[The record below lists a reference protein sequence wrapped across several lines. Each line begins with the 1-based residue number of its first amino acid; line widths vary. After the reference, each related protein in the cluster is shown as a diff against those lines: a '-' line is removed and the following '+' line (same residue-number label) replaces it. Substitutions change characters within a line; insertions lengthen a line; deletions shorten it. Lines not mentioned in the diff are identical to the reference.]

1 MDEKIKYILKIGI
14 IFLLILALM
23 NILGINLNDHN
34 ISQNK
39 SLFEGLQPGT
49 LGMEPGTLGIQ
60 PGTLNL
66 ATGANSFC
74 ESYRGSSNT
83 LNTACGRLTEK
94 NCNETS
100 CCVFSNNKCV
110 AGGANGPTYNSDIN
124 GNTSTAEYYFQNQCY
139 GANCPS

>member
-60 PGTLNL
+60 PGTQNL
-66 ATGANSFC
+66 ASGANAFC
-74 ESYRGSSNT
+74 DLHRGSSST
-83 LNTACGRLTEK
+83 LNTECKKLTQK

-100 CCVFSNNKCV
+100 CCVFTNNKCV
-110 AGGANGPTYNSDIN
+110 AGGVNGPTYNSDSN
-124 GNTSTAEYYFQNQCY
+124 GNTSGAKYYFQNQCY
-139 GANCPS
+139 NCSQ